1 MSKVVDKE
9 INKIIDKEMNDAWLA
24 GGRKAHKL
32 ELIRLHRNRLLKQT
46 DMYALVDITMSDEM
60 KTYRENL
67 RNIPQTF
74 TTEAQFDELMTKDK
88 NGLTHLIWSK
98 P

>member
-1 MSKVVDKE
+1 MSKV
-9 INKIIDKEMNDAWLA
+9 IDKEMNDAWLN

-32 ELIRLHRNRLLKQT
+32 ELIRLQRNHRLKQT
-46 DMYALVDITMSDEM
+46 DMYALGDITMSDAM

-67 RNIPQTF
+67 RKIPQTY
-74 TTEAQFDELMTKDK
+74 TTETQFDELMAKDE
-88 NGLTHLIWSK
+88 NGLTHSIWSK